1 MQPQLGW
8 VWLSR
13 EERRAAEAALAD
25 LGPDGTRDELG
36 FGVIHFAYADRF
48 FPGTSV
54 QHTSLR
60 YVWFVCWI
68 YQELAA
74 RHGGGGFPMASRC
87 AMEDQVGHKL
97 LDFYGPVDG
106 TGIIG
111 GRVLRMGRSPV
122 TKPSAVYW
130 NAMRMWGLISPLQR
144 NGEPPARSELEWRW
158 DELTGRHERPEV
170 DAVEHHSLFVDPPP
184 APKAWLRAGELTFEL
199 DESNGEASRIR
210 KAWRAQRDPFD
221 RQTLL
226 SRLAERKV
234 PAPKR
239 MAQREVLALC
249 LDQHERDSLV
259 RAERAGALAA
269 IARALHTHLVQ
280 GLKPGSNDLTAC
292 TRKWVDDAVESYGQD
307 ASLLDLSGLR
317 GDVPAL
323 GTLQILIEAT
333 QLWLAKGAGDLASLE
348 PIYRAREMEQRPG
361 RALLAIDAGARRD
374 TWGARERYPLT
385 YRWEKVRGFLGEL
398 AV

>member
-1 MQPQLGW
+1 M
-8 VWLSR
+8 
-13 EERRAAEAALAD
+13 AD

-74 RHGGGGFPMASRC
+74 RYAGGGFPTDERSG
-87 AMEDQVGHKL
+87 MEDQVGHKL
-97 LDFYGPVDG
+97 LDFYGPADG

-111 GRVLRMGRSPV
+111 GRVLRAGRSPV

-130 NAMRMWGLISPLQR
+130 NAMRTWGLITPLPR
-144 NGEPPARSELEWRW
+144 NDEPPARSELEWRW
-158 DELTGRHERPEV
+158 DELTGRHPRPEI
-170 DAVEHHSLFVDPPP
+170 DAVEHHTLFADPPP
-184 APKAWLRAGELTFEL
+184 APRNWRRTNQLKFEL
-199 DESNGEASRIR
+199 DESTGEARRIR

-226 SRLAERKV
+226 SRLAEKAA

-239 MAQREVLALC
+239 MAGRDVLALC
-249 LDQHERDSLV
+249 ERHEKDSLI
-259 RAERAGALAA
+259 RAERAGAIAA
-269 IARALHTHLVQ
+269 IARAVHTHLVQ
-280 GLKPGSNDLTAC
+280 QMKAETGNLTTR
-292 TRKWVDDAVESYGQD
+292 TRKWVDDAVAAYGSD
-307 ASLLDLSGLR
+307 ASLLDLSGLTV
-317 GDVPAL
+317 DVPGL
-323 GTLQILIEAT
+323 GTLRQLVEAT
-333 QLWLAKGAGDLASLE
+333 QLWLAKGGGDLGPLE
-348 PIYRAREMEQRPG
+348 PIYRGREMEQRPG
-361 RALLAIDAGARRD
+361 RALLALDGVSRRD
-374 TWGARERYPLT
+374 SWRPRERQPLT

-398 AV
+398 EAA